1 MKKIFVSAS
10 VLLLSLSLISCGGG
24 DSSGNK
30 ASGTVKTL
38 YDSGEVKEIVEYK
51 DGKQEGVTKEFYKC
65 FATVQVLGLRPRVYL
80 EYPIFKLFGVILV
93 TQRSSERFTIRS
105 LQTSMYQTLNPK
117 LP

>member
-1 MKKIFVSAS
+1 MKSK
-10 VLLLSLSLISCGGG
+10 
-24 DSSGNK
+24 
-30 ASGTVKTL
+30 
-38 YDSGEVKEIVEYK
+38 
-51 DGKQEGVTKEFYKC
+51 
-65 FATVQVLGLRPRVYL
+65 VQVLGLRPRVYL